1 MYVANLLKSITTI
14 KSVRGVYAFALP
26 ASSSLMRHVR
36 QMTRRRRRCLSPPP
50 SIALSHTLCILLLFS
65 PLPLSSRVF
74 ANVAYAVNSLPPWP
88 SMPALALPPS
98 LMLLPLLLP
107 LLPFS
112 FWQQAHKIFYTL
124 LLACPFWHG
133 LGQRLCSSSLFT
145 GREKGNGRTD
155 WGELVAFEGR
165 PGGSSVPFHF
175 FIVAKAAAHNTH
187 TRAESFSLCVC
198 VCVFVGVHTERRHHF
213 SNVAIE

>member
-36 QMTRRRRRCLSPPP
+36 QMTRRRRRCLSPFLPP
-50 SIALSHTLCILLLFS
+50 SLSLSLCHTLSIVFLLS

-98 LMLLPLLLP
+98 LMLLLLLLP

-133 LGQRLCSSSLFT
+133 LGQRLCSSSLFA
-145 GREKGNGRTD
+145 GREKGKGD
-155 WGELVAFEGR
+155 GL
-165 PGGSSVPFHF
+165 GGWFRSKAGQAAVPFRSIF
-175 FIVAKAAAHNTH
+175 LLLPRRQH
-187 TRAESFSLCVC
+187 TIHIHVLSLSFSV
-198 VCVFVGVHTERRHHF
+198 
-213 SNVAIE
+213 